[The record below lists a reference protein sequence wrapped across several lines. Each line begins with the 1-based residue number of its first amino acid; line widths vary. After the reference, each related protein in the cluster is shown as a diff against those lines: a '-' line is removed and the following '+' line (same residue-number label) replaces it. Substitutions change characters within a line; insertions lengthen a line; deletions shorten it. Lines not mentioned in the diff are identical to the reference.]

1 MPALLRAALSHAGP
15 APCGPV
21 PCRAGCP
28 RGWFLVR
35 SPVMRW
41 LGAGRAG
48 RRVVGRGQRA
58 VGALRSVD
66 ERRAVAVA
74 TVTWAFLAMLGTE
87 IALRVMPLPELARR
101 LGFELGPQ
109 LPYPAPGTQWSS
121 RPSGPPSSSGPPS
134 PPGPPSPSGPPSS
147 SGPLPSPV
155 AVSPSPVAVSPG
167 PVAVSPGQARRL
179 RALAVASRHWPP
191 RGQACLRHALA
202 VAVVLHRHH
211 RCVIHLGVAPVSS
224 TAPASS
230 TVSAHAWVTV
240 DGADLTGQGPFLALA
255 LGVGERTG
263 ASTTRS

>member
-28 RGWFLVR
+28 RGWFPVR

-121 RPSGPPSSSGPPS
+121 RPSGPPSSSGP
-134 PPGPPSPSGPPSS
+134 
-147 SGPLPSPV
+147 LPSPV
-155 AVSPSPVAVSPG
+155 AVSPS

>member
-1 MPALLRAALSHAGP
+1 M
-15 APCGPV
+15 
-21 PCRAGCP
+21 
-28 RGWFLVR
+28 
-35 SPVMRW
+35 
-41 LGAGRAG
+41 
-48 RRVVGRGQRA
+48 
-58 VGALRSVD
+58 
-66 ERRAVAVA
+66 
-74 TVTWAFLAMLGTE
+74 
-87 IALRVMPLPELARR
+87 
-101 LGFELGPQ
+101 
-109 LPYPAPGTQWSS
+109 
-121 RPSGPPSSSGPPS
+121 
-134 PPGPPSPSGPPSS
+134 
-147 SGPLPSPV
+147 
-155 AVSPSPVAVSPG
+155 
-167 PVAVSPGQARRL
+167 AVSPGQARRL